1 MDGRKRYI
9 TQITTKDMQE
19 IAAAA
24 NAHAGDGID
33 VIPTS
38 EGLEISIDR
47 AQFTRWVKTIMNG
60 GTI

>member
-1 MDGRKRYI
+1 MDGKKRYI

-38 EGLEISIDR
+38 EGLEISID
-47 AQFTRWVKTIMNG
+47 
-60 GTI
+60 